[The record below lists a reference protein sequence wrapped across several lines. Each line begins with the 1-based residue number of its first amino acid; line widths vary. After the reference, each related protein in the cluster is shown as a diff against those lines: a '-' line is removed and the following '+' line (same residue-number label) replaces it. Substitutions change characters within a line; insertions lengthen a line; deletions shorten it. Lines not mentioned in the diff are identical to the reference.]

1 MKKLN
6 LIELIEQGIA
16 EFVYSDGIAMIRKER
31 DEEVGC
37 DILDALCD
45 CINLND

>member
-1 MKKLN
+1 MK
-6 LIELIEQGIA
+6 IELFNKLLEMVFG
-16 EFVYSDGIAMIRKER
+16 V
-31 DEEVGC
+31 EVVEDNC